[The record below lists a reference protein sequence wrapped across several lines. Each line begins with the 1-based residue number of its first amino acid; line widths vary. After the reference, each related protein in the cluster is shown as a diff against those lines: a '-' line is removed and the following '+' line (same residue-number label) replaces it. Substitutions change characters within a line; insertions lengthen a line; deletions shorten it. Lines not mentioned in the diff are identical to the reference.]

1 MNPPPRTIRREAI
14 EAIAFGIRERGPEAV
29 GMLLVG
35 LVRIVLAVA
44 VLAVL
49 LLLQLLGIST
59 LGFSVESVPFAAVSV
74 ISVAL
79 SVMATLGRQLGEG
92 DPSQAPTQDEA
103 AAAGR

>member
-1 MNPPPRTIRREAI
+1 MEVV

-35 LVRIVLAVA
+35 LVRILLALA

-49 LLLQLLGIST
+49 LLLQLFGIST
-59 LGFSVESVPFAAVSV
+59 LGFSIESVPFAAISV
-74 ISVAL
+74 LSVAL
-79 SVMATLGRQLGEG
+79 SVMATLGRQWGSG
-92 DPSQAPTQDEA
+92 DPSQEPTQDEA